1 MRQNTTSSSPW
12 SWSQSAPA
20 WASFLVWGAAS
31 ASLVAWGLAFWPAD
45 SLPLAA
51 STASTAVMQNPI
63 QAADLGKVLGMQA
76 QANTPA
82 ENAAPSTA
90 SRLSLIGVAKSGS
103 RDMVALIAVDGQA
116 AKPFAR
122 GTEVLPGLVLQSVSL
137 QKASL
142 GASLASPSSLQLD
155 MPHRPEAATG
165 SLP

>member
-1 MRQNTTSSSPW
+1 
-12 SWSQSAPA
+12 
-20 WASFLVWGAAS
+20 
-31 ASLVAWGLAFWPAD
+31 
-45 SLPLAA
+45 
-51 STASTAVMQNPI
+51 MQNPI
-63 QAADLGKVLGMQA
+63 QATDLGKVLGMQA

-82 ENAAPSTA
+82 EKAAPSTA

-122 GTEVLPGLVLQSVSL
+122 GAEVLPGLVLQSVSL